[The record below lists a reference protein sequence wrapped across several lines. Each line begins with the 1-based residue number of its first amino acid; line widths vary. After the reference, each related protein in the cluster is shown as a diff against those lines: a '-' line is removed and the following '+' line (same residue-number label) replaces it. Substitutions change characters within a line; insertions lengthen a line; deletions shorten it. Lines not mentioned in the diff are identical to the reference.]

1 MCRSGARK
9 WVGWTRDTSLSKER
23 GASRSDL
30 LNSSTPCFPCSQTD
44 VVSDTARVVV
54 CLTKDVWLVSKNLE
68 ESKGGAPLLKLET
81 LCRAG
86 YSIRVRFVVVCVLC

>member
-1 MCRSGARK
+1 M
-9 WVGWTRDTSLSKER
+9 
-23 GASRSDL
+23 
-30 LNSSTPCFPCSQTD
+30 
-44 VVSDTARVVV
+44 VSDTARVVV
-54 CLTKDVWLVSKNLE
+54 CLTKDVWLVSKILE